1 MAQNQTV
8 LGNMSDH
15 PEAIDV
21 KSTAATAT
29 MVNGKCR
36 LMTITQT
43 SAGTAG
49 TVIWRDGGP
58 GGTTLFTTYSAT
70 NSQNNIAFPKHVKM
84 ATLKSVSKGPRP
96 TRRGASKKRGSRAK
110 SRKKK

>member
-21 KSTAATAT
+21 KSATATAT

-70 NSQNNIAFPKHVKM
+70 NSQNNIAFPFPGKEFENDLHVTI
-84 ATLKSVSKGPRP
+84 ANVTGLTISYH
-96 TRRGASKKRGSRAK
+96 
-110 SRKKK
+110 